1 MPRRQFN
8 VRAIYTRVCTP
19 RPRHALRYRKSG
31 IHSWEI
37 TPSISM
43 DREFYYGRY
52 GRCLVCIDY
61 RMHAYCENRRYPGVL
76 KRVAHVCEG
85 RMMLGVT
92 TRARSLHVD
101 FCQGYVAYAYV
112 YPDPSSAIVS
122 IAVKQR
128 NLGAEIIGSAF
139 SICSKLNRL
148 RDGRA
153 KNASTRLSSSIEWI
167 AWSTSRTRSRFDER
181 VGVFGKMRVLRAK
194 TGIIKMQQKFKRVEF
209 HWEFL

>member
-1 MPRRQFN
+1 MPSACREGNLMYARYIL
-8 VRAIYTRVCTP
+8 VYVHLVPGMRAEIQEERHTFLGNHVIDIDGQGVLLRTIRTLPRLHRLQNARV
-19 RPRHALRYRKSG
+19 LRESA
-31 IHSWEI
+31 
-37 TPSISM
+37 IS
-43 DREFYYGRY
+43 R
-52 GRCLVCIDY
+52 
-61 RMHAYCENRRYPGVL
+61 VL

-85 RMMLGVT
+85 RMMLGDT

-128 NLGAEIIGSAF
+128 NLDAEIIGSAF

-167 AWSTSRTRSRFDER
+167 ARSTPRTRSRFDER
-181 VGVFGKMRVLRAK
+181 LGVFGKNACP
-194 TGIIKMQQKFKRVEF
+194 TSIKNGYN
-209 HWEFL
+209 